1 MPIPR
6 VDGVVAMVPD
16 VLNIS
21 LDEAL
26 EQSSDLKRAFE
37 SDGEVSRADQSCRK
51 IEGLAR
57 NIGTH
62 AAAS

>member
-1 MPIPR
+1 
-6 VDGVVAMVPD
+6 MVPD

-37 SDGEVSRADQSCRK
+37 SDGEVRELINLARK

-57 NIGTH
+57 NI
-62 AAAS
+62 ARMPRRS